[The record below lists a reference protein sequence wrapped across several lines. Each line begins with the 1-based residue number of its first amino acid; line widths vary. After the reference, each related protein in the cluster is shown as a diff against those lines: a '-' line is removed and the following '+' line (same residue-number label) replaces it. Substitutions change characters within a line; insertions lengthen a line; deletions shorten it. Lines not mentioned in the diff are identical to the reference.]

1 MNTKMKKIPIYTRHH
16 ILPRHPFWNDNPR
29 NIITIKDTTHRAIHT
44 LFENKLIAEQLLKTI
59 DYSEKAMKPEI
70 VALLKEVLTMIDPSD
85 PTKRYIDDVI
95 L

>member
-1 MNTKMKKIPIYTRHH
+1 MKKIPEYNVHH
-16 ILPRHPFWNDNPR
+16 IVPKSRNGATTPR
-29 NIITIKDTTHRAIHT
+29 NLETLKVPTHRAIHT

-70 VALLKEVLTMIDPSD
+70 VALLKEVLTMVDPSD

>member
-1 MNTKMKKIPIYTRHH
+1 M
-16 ILPRHPFWNDNPR
+16 
-29 NIITIKDTTHRAIHT
+29 
-44 LFENKLIAEQLLKTI
+44 LFENKLIAEQLLRTI